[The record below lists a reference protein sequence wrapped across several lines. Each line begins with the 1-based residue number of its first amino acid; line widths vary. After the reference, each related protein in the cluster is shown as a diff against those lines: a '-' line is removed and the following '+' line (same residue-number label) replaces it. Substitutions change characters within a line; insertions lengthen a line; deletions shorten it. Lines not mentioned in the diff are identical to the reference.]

1 MNKRVQSLVE
11 SYKSTVIYRNINR
24 NAFTL
29 AEVLITLGI
38 IGVVAALTMPSLI
51 GNYKKQQAIQQLKK
65 AYSVLSQ
72 AYTRAIADYGDSSE
86 WDEITP
92 QTAFD
97 YYDTYWKPYFQ
108 APVRCYRYSEC
119 GYQSKT
125 PFFKT
130 KKTADGYVISPN
142 AGSENSRVLLH
153 LNDGTFI
160 MIITGSGYGDDDRR
174 ILVDLNGAK
183 LPNRFG
189 NDVFFFLRVNGKGV
203 VPYGYDKSVDEVNS
217 DCSKTGNGYMCAAK
231 LMQAGWQME
240 KDYPFQYIKK
250 AL

>member
-51 GNYKKQQAIQQLKK
+51 GNYKKQQAIQQVKK

-72 AYTRAIADYGDSSE
+72 AYTRAVADFGDSSE

-119 GYQSKT
+119 GYESKT

-130 KKTADGYVISPN
+130 KKTADGYEISPN

-240 KDYPFQYIKK
+240 KDYPF
-250 AL
+250 